1 MKESWFEDESYWIA
15 KRPLLY
21 NKKNMWSA
29 FMEVDQLIKL
39 LSLKPGD
46 HILDLCCG
54 VGRHSLNFAK
64 KGLQVTGLD
73 ITQAYLSE
81 ATTNAQQAD
90 VAIEYIHGDAR
101 AFRREATYDYIFN
114 LWNSFGYFDEQTDDG
129 EVLKNCYYS
138 LKPGGKLLIDVFG
151 KEVTALTFRQQEHHI
166 LEGHQLTIENAILD
180 NWNRIESNWK
190 VDGKEIKNSY
200 RIYSAQELQ
209 RSLKQSGFETIE
221 IYGNFKKSPYD
232 HCAKRLVL
240 IAQK

>member
-81 ATTNAQQAD
+81 ATTNA
-90 VAIEYIHGDAR
+90 
-101 AFRREATYDYIFN
+101 
-114 LWNSFGYFDEQTDDG
+114 
-129 EVLKNCYYS
+129 
-138 LKPGGKLLIDVFG
+138 
-151 KEVTALTFRQQEHHI
+151 
-166 LEGHQLTIENAILD
+166 
-180 NWNRIESNWK
+180 
-190 VDGKEIKNSY
+190 
-200 RIYSAQELQ
+200 
-209 RSLKQSGFETIE
+209 
-221 IYGNFKKSPYD
+221 
-232 HCAKRLVL
+232 
-240 IAQK
+240 